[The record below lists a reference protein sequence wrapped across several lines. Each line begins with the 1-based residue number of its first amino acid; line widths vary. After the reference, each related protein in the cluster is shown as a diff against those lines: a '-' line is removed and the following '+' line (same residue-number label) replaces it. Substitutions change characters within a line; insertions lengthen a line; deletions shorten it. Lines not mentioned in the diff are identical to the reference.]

1 MIELIIKRVK
11 YIQDLHELLESD
23 FVKVFIGMRRTGKTY
38 LMLSFIEEFKEMGVP
53 EENIIYISLESPKY
67 YDIKNYKQL
76 DEIIYSKTKDL
87 SGKIYI
93 LIDEIQQVDKWE
105 KSINGY
111 RVSLDCDIYITGSNS
126 KLLSTELSTLL
137 AGRYIEIPVYPFS
150 FKEILK
156 FHEENGV
163 ELNYENEKQYFEEYL
178 QFGGMPGLLDLTV
191 GDKKEKALKDIYN
204 SIIMEDILSR
214 HAIKKIDLFKRF
226 IRYLINSTGQTF
238 SKKSI
243 IIYLKNENYKI
254 DYETLNNYTE
264 YLQEALFVN
273 RVRREDLIGKK
284 ELKTEDKYYVT
295 DHGFHQALIDENNKW
310 IPRILETIVYIE
322 LLRRDYNIK
331 IGKVGTKEV
340 DFVCTKRNKKLY
352 IQVSYILAD
361 EKTLKREINPLLDIR
376 DNYEK
381 YILSMD
387 EFDFSREGI
396 KHMNIIQFLK
406 DDTL

>member
-1 MIELIIKRVK
+1 MIIKRTK
-11 YIQDLHELLESD
+11 YIQNLHELLESD

-38 LMLSFIEEFKEMGVP
+38 LMLSFIEEFKEMGIP

-67 YDIKNYKQL
+67 YDIVNYKQL
-76 DEIIYSKTKDL
+76 DEIIYSKTENL
-87 SGKIYI
+87 SGKKYI

-111 RVSLDCDIYITGSNS
+111 RVSMDCDIYITGSNS

-150 FKEILK
+150 FNEILK
-156 FHEENGV
+156 FHEESGV
-163 ELNYENEKQYFEEYL
+163 ELNYKSEKKYFEEYL
-178 QFGGMPGLLDLTV
+178 QFGGMPGLLDLTA

-214 HAIKKIDLFKRF
+214 HTIKKIDLFKRF

-243 IIYLKNENYKI
+243 INYLKNENYKI
-254 DYETLNNYTE
+254 DYETLNNYTG
-264 YLQEALFVN
+264 YLQEALFVS

-284 ELKTEDKYYVT
+284 ELKTEEKYYIT
-295 DHGFHQALIDENNKW
+295 DHGFHQALIDENSRW
-310 IPRILETIVYIE
+310 IPRILETIVYNE
-322 LLRRDYNIK
+322 LLRRDYNIR
-331 IGKVGTKEV
+331 IGRVGKKEV
-340 DFVCTKRNKKLY
+340 DFVCTKSNKKLY

-396 KHMNIIQFLK
+396 KHMNFIQFLK
-406 DDTL
+406 EDTI